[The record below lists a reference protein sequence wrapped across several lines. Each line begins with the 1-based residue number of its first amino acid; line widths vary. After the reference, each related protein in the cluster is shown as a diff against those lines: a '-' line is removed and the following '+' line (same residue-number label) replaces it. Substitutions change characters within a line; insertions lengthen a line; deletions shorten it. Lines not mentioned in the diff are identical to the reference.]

1 MAKATYTTGDDGLPV
16 EKVGDWA
23 INKLKILTDYIQAS
37 GAARRGYL
45 RNGAAYIDVFSGPGR
60 SLLRSTERY
69 IDGSPV
75 AAFKKAQTS
84 LAAFT
89 SVQVSDDKAE
99 LLAAAEKR
107 LRLLRAPVETTPGP
121 ASSAIERIVSKL
133 NPHGLHVAFLDP
145 HNLGNLSFTL
155 FESLAKLKHIDI
167 IAHVSVSDMQRNTD
181 LYTSEDAVQ
190 FDKFAPGWRDAVTTK
205 MNKRSVREAILRHW
219 SNKVRA
225 LGLPP
230 AKHCELI
237 TGHGNQRLYWLMF
250 LSRHPFAHEL
260 WSKISS
266 IAKAPTFS
274 FDG

>member
-23 INKLKILTDYIQAS
+23 ISKLKILTDYIQAS

-45 RNGAAYIDVFSGPGR
+45 RSGAAYIDVFSGPGR
-60 SLLRSTERY
+60 SLLRSTGRY

-75 AAFKKAQTS
+75 AAFKKAQAS
-84 LAAFT
+84 LAPFT
-89 SVQVSDDKAE
+89 SVQVSDDKAA

-107 LRLLRAPVETTPGP
+107 LRLLQAPVEATPGP

-155 FESLAKLKHIDI
+155 FESLARLKHI
-167 IAHVSVSDMQRNTD
+167 D

-190 FDKFAPGWRDAVTTK
+190 FNKFAPGWRDAVTTK

-219 SNKVRA
+219 SNKVSSI
-225 LGLPP
+225 GLPP

-250 LSRHPFAHEL
+250 LSHHPFAHEL
-260 WSKISS
+260 WGKISS